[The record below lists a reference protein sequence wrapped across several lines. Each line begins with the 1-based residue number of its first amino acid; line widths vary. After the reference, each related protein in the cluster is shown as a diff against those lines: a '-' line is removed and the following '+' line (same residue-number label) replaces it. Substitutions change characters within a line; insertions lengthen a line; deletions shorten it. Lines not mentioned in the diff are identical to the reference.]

1 MADPTPFVPGKIAH
15 ELPQMVNAVDFRVLI
30 VDDSEYMLKL
40 LRSFL
45 NVLGVRDIRTAGDS
59 ESARK
64 ILSAWPAQLVITD
77 LKMKPVS
84 GLDLIRMVRGGK
96 DTKNPEV
103 PIIVVTGFADIETVK
118 LVRSVGATGILVKPV
133 SLDALRE
140 RVMPMIAAAQT
151 AAAPQPFSNS
161 AA

>member
-1 MADPTPFVPGKIAH
+1 MAELTPFVPAKVTPESTAPPAI
-15 ELPQMVNAVDFRVLI
+15 PDFRVLV

-40 LRSFL
+40 LRGFL
-45 NVLGVRDIRTAGDS
+45 TVLGVREIRTAGDS

-64 ILSAWPAQLVITD
+64 ILSTWPASLVITD

-84 GLDLIRMVRGGK
+84 GLDLIRVVRAGK
-96 DTKNPEV
+96 ETKNADV
-103 PIIVVTGFADIETVK
+103 PIIVVTGFADIDTVK
-118 LVRSVGATGILVKPV
+118 LVKSVGATGILVKPV

-140 RVMPMIAAAQT
+140 RVMPVIAATQ
-151 AAAPQPFSNS
+151 AAIARQSFPTS